1 MSLAM
6 VRKIEIK
13 GLIFDLDGVIAD
25 TAHLHYKAW
34 CKIGDQLGFN
44 LSKAQNEKLKGV
56 SRKDSILKI
65 ANWAGKS
72 FTEAELD
79 AFALE
84 KNENYL
90 SYCQTLG
97 TKDILPGV
105 YDFIN
110 ASVNKG
116 LKLAVGSAS
125 KNAKLI
131 LQKLGIINLFSIVV
145 DGNVVENSKP
155 DPEVFLKSAEILELE
170 PKNCIVFEDSQAGI
184 QAAIKAGMFSVGVG
198 LENLRSCDHKIENF
212 EGLDPEELLTQLSN
226 IIYQ

>member
-1 MSLAM
+1 MM
-6 VRKIEIK
+6 YNIEIK

-25 TAHLHYKAW
+25 TANLHYKAW
-34 CKIGDQLGFN
+34 CKIGEQWGFN
-44 LSKAQNEKLKGV
+44 LSLAQNEELKGV

-72 FTEAELD
+72 FTNEELD
-79 AFALE
+79 AFAFE

-110 ASVNKG
+110 DSMNKG

-125 KNAKLI
+125 KNAKII
-131 LQKLGIINLFSIVV
+131 LQKLGILDLFSIIV
-145 DGNVVENSKP
+145 DGNMVQNSKP
-155 DPEVFLKSAEILELE
+155 DPEVFIKGAEILELE
-170 PKNCIVFEDSQAGI
+170 PKSCVVFEDSQAGI
-184 QAAIKAGMFSVGVG
+184 QAAISAGMFSVGVG
-198 LENLRSCDHKIENF
+198 QEDLESCNYRIKNF
-212 EGLDPEELLTQLSN
+212 EGLSSDQLINQLSN
-226 IIYQ
+226 RCNK

>member
-1 MSLAM
+1 MSLVM
-6 VRKIEIK
+6 IHNIEIK

-34 CKIGDQLGFN
+34 CKIGEQWGFN
-44 LSKAQNEKLKGV
+44 LSLAQNEELKGV
-56 SRKDSILKI
+56 SRKDSIIKI

-72 FTEAELD
+72 FTEEELD

-105 YDFIN
+105 YDFIH
-110 ASVNKG
+110 ASMKRG

-125 KNAKLI
+125 KNAKFI
-131 LQKLGIINLFSIVV
+131 LKKLGILDLFSIIV
-145 DGNVVENSKP
+145 DGNMVQNSKP
-155 DPEVFLKSAEILELE
+155 DPEVFLKGAEILALE
-170 PKNCIVFEDSQAGI
+170 PKSCIVFEDSQAGI
-184 QAAIKAGMFSVGVG
+184 QAAINAGMFSVGVG
-198 LENLRSCDHKIENF
+198 QEDLESCNFKIENF
-212 EGLDPEELLTQLSN
+212 EGMSPKKLITQLSN
-226 IIYQ
+226 